1 MYSPFIIRKFH
12 AKLTKKKVSLD
23 SFSQAP
29 TLVFFLID
37 QQYLVK
43 KKKKKAV
50 FFRPDG
56 TVKTKTGD
64 ETYQGLIQ
72 FICFHLFFTLYLL

>member
-29 TLVFFLID
+29 TLMFFLID

-43 KKKKKAV
+43 KKKKKGSV
-50 FFRPDG
+50 
-56 TVKTKTGD
+56 
-64 ETYQGLIQ
+64 L
-72 FICFHLFFTLYLL
+72 

>member
-43 KKKKKAV
+43 KKKKRQCSLDQMELLRQRLVMKL
-50 FFRPDG
+50 
-56 TVKTKTGD
+56 TKV
-64 ETYQGLIQ
+64 
-72 FICFHLFFTLYLL
+72 